1 MGLSSI
7 DLSSYVKQTDSI
19 GKNYTPDYLKN
30 DNNSDSFSLVET
42 KDFSLD
48 SNNLNN
54 MGNNFTSSSSILSL
68 DNGNDGYNYKSDVVD
83 DFSRKNMVKKR

>member
-1 MGLSSI
+1 
-7 DLSSYVKQTDSI
+7 
-19 GKNYTPDYLKN
+19 
-30 DNNSDSFSLVET
+30 
-42 KDFSLD
+42 
-48 SNNLNN
+48 